1 MIVIN
6 YWQKLNKRLI
16 IKTALSHLL
25 LGVIA
30 AGFGL
35 CQNEALPSE
44 SDVSHSGIIAIT
56 SIVQDHRETAQRKLP
71 TLALSC
77 SPKQHT
83 VVLLITPN
91 YDDLSHS
98 KAIRLSPYNGI
109 RAGPKTTS

>member
-1 MIVIN
+1 MVVIN
-6 YWQKLNKRLI
+6 YWQKLSKRLI

-44 SDVSHSGIIAIT
+44 SDVSQSGIMTIT
-56 SIVQDHRETAQRKLP
+56 SIVQDHQETAPKQSQ
-71 TLALSC
+71 TLAHTQ
-77 SPKQHT
+77 KQHIT
-83 VVLLITPN
+83 AFLITPN
-91 YDDLSHS
+91 YDDLSPS

-109 RAGPKTTS
+109 RAGPKTTC

>member
-6 YWQKLNKRLI
+6 YWQKLSKRLI

-44 SDVSHSGIIAIT
+44 SDVSHSGISAIA
-56 SIVQDHRETAQRKLP
+56 SIVQDHQETAKRTSQ
-71 TLALSC
+71 TLASTK
-77 SPKQHT
+77 KQHT
-83 VVLLITPN
+83 VAFLITPN
-91 YDDLSHS
+91 YDDLSPS

-109 RAGPKTTS
+109 RAGPKATS